1 MNDQQETELASTI
14 TEAARSIVPP
24 PNPSKEFVE
33 SVRELYGS
41 NLSMFIRLGFDLK
54 TAKFLAAMLAA
65 RMINDELGADM
76 AGRA

>member
-1 MNDQQETELASTI
+1 MNDPCETELTSTI
-14 TEAARSIVPP
+14 TEAARSIAVPA
-24 PNPSKEFVE
+24 NPSKEFVE
-33 SVRELYGS
+33 SVRALYRS